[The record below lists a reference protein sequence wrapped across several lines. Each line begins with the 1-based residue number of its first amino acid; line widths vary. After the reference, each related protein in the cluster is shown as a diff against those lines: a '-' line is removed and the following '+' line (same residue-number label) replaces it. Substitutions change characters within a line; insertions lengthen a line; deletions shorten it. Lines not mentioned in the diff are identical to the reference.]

1 MYCLYKST
9 YFYNK
14 LSVLYSVGEK
24 STKIIWRQYK
34 KVVLVRPYICR
45 KIQDYAKKITK
56 TIRVSI
62 DVKQHLD
69 EMKGSVSASEFIETM
84 LSYFERNGVD
94 PRTSIN
100 GKFKTLELQGI
111 ERIIKIIRAIEKD
124 KIDKLLPASEAHSD
138 DLLKQA
144 DKQVTQLKAEVER
157 LKKASAPDVVGRNK
171 LGQVV
176 RLLENAFDQ
185 KNFKKAEKGT
195 DYFVAPVYLEMLL
208 YKVKE
213 ICS

>member
-1 MYCLYKST
+1 M
-9 YFYNK
+9 FFI
-14 LSVLYSVGEK
+14 YSWLLTICDVDK
-24 STKIIWRQYK
+24 NLQKKRWRQHK
-34 KVVLVRPYICR
+34 KVVPVRPYICG
-45 KIQDYAKKITK
+45 KIQDYANKNYKNHSCIHRCETASGRNERK
-56 TIRVSI
+56 RVGQWVHW
-62 DVKQHLD
+62 DNAVLLWA
-69 EMKGSVSASEFIETM
+69 ERGGSPNVNQREVQDTGTSG
-84 LSYFERNGVD
+84 N
-94 PRTSIN
+94 RTDH
-100 GKFKTLELQGI
+100 Q
-111 ERIIKIIRAIEKD
+111 IIRAIEKD
-124 KIDKLLPASEAHSD
+124 KIDKLLPAPEAHSD
-138 DLLKQA
+138 ELLDRA

-157 LKKASAPDVVGRNK
+157 LKQAGAPDVEDRRK

>member
-1 MYCLYKST
+1 MQT
-9 YFYNK
+9 
-14 LSVLYSVGEK
+14 
-24 STKIIWRQYK
+24 
-34 KVVLVRPYICR
+34 
-45 KIQDYAKKITK
+45 KITK

-100 GKFKTLELQGI
+100 GKFKTLELQ
-111 ERIIKIIRAIEKD
+111 
-124 KIDKLLPASEAHSD
+124 
-138 DLLKQA
+138 
-144 DKQVTQLKAEVER
+144 VTQLKAEVER
-157 LKKASAPDVVGRNK
+157 LKQAGAPDVEDRRK
-171 LGQVV
+171 LRQVV

>member
-1 MYCLYKST
+1 MCRSALT
-9 YFYNK
+9 FA
-14 LSVLYSVGEK
+14 ERF
-24 STKIIWRQYK
+24 KIMQT
-34 KVVLVRPYICR
+34 
-45 KIQDYAKKITK
+45 KITK

-157 LKKASAPDVVGRNK
+157 LKKASAPDQVGRK
-171 LGQVV
+171 KKRKEVSM
-176 RLLENAFDQ
+176 LENAFEQ
-185 KNFKKAEKGT
+185 NKFKKE
-195 DYFVAPVYLEMLL
+195 
-208 YKVKE
+208 
-213 ICS
+213 

>member
-1 MYCLYKST
+1 MSALC
-9 YFYNK
+9 N
-14 LSVLYSVGEK
+14 VGEK
-24 STKIIWRQYK
+24 STENNMEAVQKGCAGPPLHLQKNLR
-34 KVVLVRPYICR
+34 LC
-45 KIQDYAKKITK
+45 KKITK
-56 TIRVSI
+56 NICVSI

-69 EMKGSVSASEFIETM
+69 EMKGSVSSSEFIETM

-124 KIDKLLPASEAHSD
+124 KIDKLLPASESHSD
-138 DLLKQA
+138 DLLKQT
-144 DKQVTQLKAEVER
+144 DKQVIQLKAEVER
-157 LKKASAPDVVGRNK
+157 LKKASAPDVEGRRK
-171 LGQVV
+171 LEQVV

>member
-1 MYCLYKST
+1 MGWIPEHQST
-9 YFYNK
+9 G
-14 LSVLYSVGEK
+14 SS
-24 STKIIWRQYK
+24 RQ
-34 KVVLVRPYICR
+34 
-45 KIQDYAKKITK
+45 
-56 TIRVSI
+56 
-62 DVKQHLD
+62 
-69 EMKGSVSASEFIETM
+69 
-84 LSYFERNGVD
+84 
-94 PRTSIN
+94 
-100 GKFKTLELQGI
+100 LELQGI

-124 KIDKLLPASEAHSD
+124 KIDKLLPAPEAHSD
-138 DLLKQA
+138 ELLDRA